1 MKDEPLR
8 PGWTRAVITASVI
21 LATGMQ
27 MLDATI
33 ANVAL
38 PHMQASLGATRESVT
53 WVLTSYIVASAVA
66 LPISGWLADRIGL
79 RQLFLI
85 SIAGFIAVSMLC
97 GISNSLE
104 SMILFRALQGA
115 FGAFMVPLSQTVM
128 LQIYPKERH
137 AQAMAMWGT
146 AVMVAPI
153 SGPILGGWLTENYT
167 WRWVFYVNLPLGILA
182 LAGTWFS
189 LPNWGKHKRRF
200 DMFGFATL
208 AVALL
213 ALQAVLDRG
222 DQLDWFESAEIVAE
236 TAVCVAA
243 FWMFAVHLATGRTR
257 IFRPSLLADRNFS
270 TALLLAFVMNS
281 VIIAGAALLPPMLQ
295 QLFGYPT
302 LTAGLLIA
310 PRGGGMLLASLFVGR
325 MAGKVDVR
333 LMLLGGILAVA
344 WSLYLMTGYS
354 LQMDER
360 LVIVSGFIQ
369 GVGMGCAFLP
379 LTILAFVTLGP
390 ELRTEASSLFN
401 LTRNVGG
408 SIGISLVTSE
418 LTRSVQV
425 SHSELAAHVTSLSLP
440 DLARPFESLG
450 GAGVGMLDAMINR
463 QALMIAYLNDYWL
476 MMLGV
481 LAAVPMILLV
491 RRPSGSKIDPELM
504 AVD

>member
-1 MKDEPLR
+1 
-8 PGWTRAVITASVI
+8 
-21 LATGMQ
+21 
-27 MLDATI
+27 
-33 ANVAL
+33 
-38 PHMQASLGATRESVT
+38 
-53 WVLTSYIVASAVA
+53 
-66 LPISGWLADRIGL
+66 
-79 RQLFLI
+79 
-85 SIAGFIAVSMLC
+85 
-97 GISNSLE
+97 
-104 SMILFRALQGA
+104 
-115 FGAFMVPLSQTVM
+115 
-128 LQIYPKERH
+128 
-137 AQAMAMWGT
+137 
-146 AVMVAPI
+146 
-153 SGPILGGWLTENYT
+153 
-167 WRWVFYVNLPLGILA
+167 
-182 LAGTWFS
+182 
-189 LPNWGKHKRRF
+189 
-200 DMFGFATL
+200 
-208 AVALL
+208 
-213 ALQAVLDRG
+213 
-222 DQLDWFESAEIVAE
+222 
-236 TAVCVAA
+236 
-243 FWMFAVHLATGRTR
+243 
-257 IFRPSLLADRNFS
+257 
-270 TALLLAFVMNS
+270 MNS